1 MTIRGLILHV
11 AAQVVAIT
19 TAYGLTAFVKADLD
33 ITVWGQDA
41 RFVTVL
47 IWLQAAL
54 CAFLAARALEAKDG

>member
-11 AAQVVAIT
+11 VAQVLAII

-33 ITVWGQDA
+33 MTAWGEGA

-47 IWLQAAL
+47 IWVQAAI
-54 CAFLAARALEAKDG
+54 CAFLAARAGGKP